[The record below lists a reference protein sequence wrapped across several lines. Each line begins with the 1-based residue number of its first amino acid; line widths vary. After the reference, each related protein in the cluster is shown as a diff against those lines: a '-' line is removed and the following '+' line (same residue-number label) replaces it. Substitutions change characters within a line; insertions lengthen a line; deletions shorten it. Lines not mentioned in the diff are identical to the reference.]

1 LLAGLAI
8 AVLTASSAWSLA
20 DEKGKDKPKAAAKPP
35 TRSYSDED
43 LKKYKEPTAAASV
56 EGQTGSAESSSADEP
71 SSDHR
76 RRRPEGGGGEG
87 TPRRRRA
94 AEPPSADVD
103 SSSSPDPAVVEPSSP
118 EEAGWRARAE
128 EARRP
133 LEAAQNRVQGIEA
146 EMAELRDKLNPMS
159 TKYVLG
165 GNSTEGS
172 GAVYEVEEKLRV
184 LEGHLVDAR
193 AAVVEAERSWQRFL
207 DEARASGAS
216 PAWLYP

>member
-1 LLAGLAI
+1 LAI

-43 LKKYKEPTAAASV
+43 LKKYKEPAAAAGV

-71 SSDHR
+71 SSDH

-94 AEPPSADVD
+94 AEPPSADED
-103 SSSSPDPAVVEPSSP
+103 SSSSPDPAEVEPSSP

-216 PAWLYP
+216 PAWLNP